1 MGLGN
6 DIQGSRAYINQLS
19 LELIH
24 LLLEKQQYNLVLIGD
39 KNDAKRNNFYFDQI
53 PQELRGRI
61 LNYSGKTDVGTH
73 INIIKKL
80 DVLITIDTSPMHV
93 AVMVLTPFIVLLGK
107 STSAFSTVQPKVDFG
122 VYLKRENNLLDD
134 SLFISHITPLE
145 IIAQIESFF

>member
-1 MGLGN
+1 M
-6 DIQGSRAYINQLS
+6 
-19 LELIH
+19 ELIH

-73 INIIKKL
+73 INIIKKQ
-80 DVLITIDTSPMHV
+80 DVLITIDSSPMHV

-122 VYLKRENNLLDD
+122 VYLKRENNLIDD
-134 SLFISHITPLE
+134 DQFIY
-145 IIAQIESFF
+145 QIEPSDILGELQAMDKKRCKFEIVN

>member
-134 SLFISHITPLE
+134 SLFISQITPLE